1 MERGLFIAASGMVA
15 EMARQEQSAND
26 LANAATPGYKADRS
40 SQGSFGELMVTDR
53 VSGQVV
59 GSVNMSTRVDRQ
71 VTDLTSQP
79 VRETGE
85 PLDFAISGEGFFAI
99 QTPEG
104 LRFTRNGSFAANA
117 AGQLVDQLGNQVVG
131 RNGGPVQIGADGTV
145 DPAAVGVSLVPDARK
160 AGNGYFTGTETG
172 QAADPPRSGALEAS
186 SVNSTRTMVDML
198 ASLRA
203 FEAGQ
208 KAITTIDTSL
218 EKANMLSMP
227 R

>member
-1 MERGLFIAASGMVA
+1 MERGLYIAASGMVA
-15 EMARQEQSAND
+15 EMARQDQIAND

-40 SQGSFGELMVTDR
+40 AQGSFGELLVT
-53 VSGQVV
+53 
-59 GSVNMSTRVDRQ
+59 GSVIGSVAMSARVDRQ
-71 VTDLTSQP
+71 VTDLSAQP

-85 PLDFAISGEGFFAI
+85 PLDLSVTGEGFFAI
-99 QTPEG
+99 QAPEG
-104 LRFTRNGSFAANA
+104 VRYTRNGSFTANA

-131 RNGGPVQIGADGTV
+131 RNGGPVQVRPDGTV
-145 DPAAVGVSLVPDARK
+145 DPATVGVSLVPDARK

-172 QAADPPRSGALEAS
+172 QAPDPPQSGALEAS
-186 SVNSTRTMVDML
+186 SVNATRTMVDML

-203 FEAGQ
+203 FEASQ

-218 EKANMLSMP
+218 EKANSLSMP

>member
-1 MERGLFIAASGMVA
+1 MERALYIAASGMVA
-15 EMARQEQSAND
+15 EMARQDQIAND

-40 SQGSFGELMVTDR
+40 SQGAFGELLVTD
-53 VSGQVV
+53 VPTGSVV
-59 GSVNMSTRVDRQ
+59 GSVNMATRVDRQ
-71 VTDLTSQP
+71 VTDLSARP

-85 PLDFAISGEGFFAI
+85 PLDLAIGGDGFFAI

-104 LRFTRNGSFAANA
+104 VRYTRNGSFTANA
-117 AGQLVDQLGNQVVG
+117 AGQLVDQLGNQVLG
-131 RNGGPVQIGADGTV
+131 RNGGPVQVAADGSV

-160 AGNGYFTGTETG
+160 AGNGYFTGNAAG
-172 QAADPPRSGALEAS
+172 QAEEPPRTGALEAS
-186 SVNSTRTMVDML
+186 GVDAARTMVDML

-218 EKANMLSMP
+218 ERANQLSLP

>member
-15 EMARQEQSAND
+15 EMARQDQIAND

>member
-1 MERGLFIAASGMVA
+1 MERGLYIAASGMVA
-15 EMARQEQSAND
+15 EMARQDQIAND

-40 SQGSFGELMVTDR
+40 AQGSFGELLVSDR
-53 VSGQVV
+53 VT
-59 GSVNMSTRVDRQ
+59 GSVIGSVAMSARVDRQ
-71 VTDLTSQP
+71 VTDLSAQP

-85 PLDFAISGEGFFAI
+85 PLDLSVTGEGFFAI
-99 QTPEG
+99 QAPEG
-104 LRFTRNGSFAANA
+104 VRYTRNGSFTANA

-131 RNGGPVQIGADGTV
+131 RNGGPVQVRPDGTV
-145 DPAAVGVSLVPDARK
+145 DPATVGVSLVPDARK

-172 QAADPPRSGALEAS
+172 QAPDPPQSGALEAS
-186 SVNSTRTMVDML
+186 SVNATRTMVDML

-203 FEAGQ
+203 FEASQ

-218 EKANMLSMP
+218 EKANSLSMP